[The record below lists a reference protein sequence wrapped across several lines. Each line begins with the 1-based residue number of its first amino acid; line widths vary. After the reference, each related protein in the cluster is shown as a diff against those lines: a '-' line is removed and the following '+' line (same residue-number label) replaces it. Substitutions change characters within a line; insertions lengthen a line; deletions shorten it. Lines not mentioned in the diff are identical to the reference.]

1 MENFL
6 ACGSKI
12 FIINKK
18 LFEHSEK
25 SYRNFSLFTLHFSL
39 AFRSIKSFC
48 YRFILRKHAFI
59 LCLTMCFKSCVELFV
74 REGEDLSGE
83 QSGIDSS
90 VNRNSSN
97 GDASGHLYCGKK
109 GFNAA

>member
-39 AFRSIKSFC
+39 AFRSIKFFC
-48 YRFILRKHAFI
+48 YCFIFRNNSLI
-59 LCLTMCFKSCVELFV
+59 LCLSVLLELEAELGV
-74 REGEDLSGE
+74 GEGEDPCSK

-90 VNRNSSN
+90 VYRNSSYR
-97 GDASGHLYCGKK
+97 DTSGHLYCGQK

>member
-12 FIINKK
+12 FIFNKK

-25 SYRNFSLFTLHFSL
+25 SYRNFSPFTLHFSL
-39 AFRSIKSFC
+39 AFRSIKFFC
-48 YRFILRKHAFI
+48 YCFILRKHSLI
-59 LCLTMCFKSCVELFV
+59 LRLTVCLEAGVKLFV
-74 REGEDLSGE
+74 GEGEDLCCK
-83 QSGIDSS
+83 QSGIDSTID
-90 VNRNSSN
+90 RNSSN
-97 GDASGHLYCGKK
+97 GDASGHLHCGQK

>member
-48 YRFILRKHAFI
+48 NRFIFRNNSLILR
-59 LCLTMCFKSCVELFV
+59 LTVRLEASVELGV
-74 REGEDLSGE
+74 GEGEDLRG
-83 QSGIDSS
+83 
-90 VNRNSSN
+90 
-97 GDASGHLYCGKK
+97 
-109 GFNAA
+109 